1 MEPCTTHLHVSNML
15 LLHATCRI
23 TITYIDKEGKE
34 HTVKAPLGKNL
45 LEVAHDNE
53 IDLEGTAVHRAAGMR

>member
-1 MEPCTTHLHVSNML
+1 ML